1 MKYDQEFK
9 YIISGYKVNIGI
21 MDGSNVIVLIIPG
34 QNSGIYGYENRYLKL
49 SKKLNKEYGA
59 TVIIS
64 SNPFQMDDP
73 ISDLMHVINKY
84 AERFD
89 DYKLYYFGFSKGAN
103 IGAQYATMENKFSR
117 LALINGPLMINYHK
131 TKDGLQKFKGEKI
144 SFVFGSLDPSYQY
157 VELIAY
163 EPKENKELVILENM
177 NHNVEDEDVFLSL
190 ADDTLFY
197 DFTPKTASGVYK

>member
-1 MKYDQEFK
+1 MKYDQEFE
-9 YIISGYKVNIGI
+9 YIINSYKVNIGV
-21 MDGSNVIVLIIPG
+21 MDGSNVIVLVIPG

-59 TVIIS
+59 TVIIT

-73 ISDLMHVINKY
+73 ISDLMYVINKY
-84 AERFD
+84 AERFNE
-89 DYKLYYFGFSKGAN
+89 YQLFYFGFSKGAN
-103 IGAQYATMENKFSR
+103 IGAQFATLVNKFSR
-117 LALINGPLMINYHK
+117 LVLINGPLMINYHK
-131 TKDGLQKFKGEKI
+131 TKNGLQQFKGEKI
-144 SFVFGSLDPSYQY
+144 SFVYGCLDPSYKY

-190 ADDTLFY
+190 ADNTLFY